1 MALQNRV
8 DPWGKLHAV
17 NVLGSWMGNRG
28 ILHNS
33 DKQIITQ
40 WRHKQWVTC
49 ALNFKGRKRE
59 IFAPNYYSELFFLD
73 EATALAAGHRPCA
86 ECRRERYKEFKAIW
100 FQANPEYG
108 SETSSISVT
117 DKQLHLERVDRAKQ
131 KVTFN
136 AVVSSLP
143 DGTIFEHEGYAYLI
157 WKDQYH
163 LWAHD
168 GYVKTALSLP
178 KDACVAVLTPA
189 SIVAMYQ
196 FGFKPQIHATIEY
209 NGRS

>member
-59 IFAPNYYSELFFLD
+59 IFAPNSYSELFFLD

-86 ECRRERYKEFKAIW
+86 ECRRERFKEFKTIW
-100 FQANPEYG
+100 FQANPQYG
-108 SETSSISVT
+108 NETSSISVI
-117 DKQLHLERVDRAKQ
+117 DKQLHLERVDRAKS

-143 DGTIFEHEGYAYLI
+143 DGTIFEHDGNAYLI
-157 WKDQYH
+157 WKGQYF
-163 LWAHD
+163 LWSHD
-168 GYVKTALSLP
+168 GYLKSSLALKTR
-178 KDACVAVLTPA
+178 DCVSVLTPE
-189 SIVAMYQ
+189 SIVAIYRH
-196 FGFKPQIHATIEY
+196 GFKPQIHSSADCD
-209 NGRS
+209 